1 MNLSDI
7 NPDLLN
13 LPPLTAREQLLIEA
27 YCRETTPL
35 DYLPYTLAF
44 DRIVASWTGKGAPP
58 PHDYRLALTTLQ
70 LLKKRGQLPRQGK
83 DGF

>member
-35 DYLPYTLAF
+35 DELPYTPSL
-44 DRIVASWTGKGAPP
+44 DRIVASVTIGKPTR
-58 PHDYRLALTTLQ
+58 HDYRMVLTMLQ
-70 LLKKRGQLPRQGK
+70 LLKKHGQLPRQGRH
-83 DGF
+83 GF